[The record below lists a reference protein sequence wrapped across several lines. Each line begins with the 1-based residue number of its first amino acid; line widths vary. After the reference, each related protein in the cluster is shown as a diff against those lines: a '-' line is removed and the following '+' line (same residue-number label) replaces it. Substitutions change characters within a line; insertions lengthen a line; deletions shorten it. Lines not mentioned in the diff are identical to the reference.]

1 MLGTWVRK
9 NTTIYN
15 EQMDGKRTLVGRP
28 CFEGRRV
35 PSHSRE
41 VAIVEPGLH

>member
-9 NTTIYN
+9 NATIYN
-15 EQMDGKRTLVGRP
+15 EWMDGKRTLAGRP

-41 VAIVEPGLH
+41 IAIMEPGLC